1 MNMLIFLE
9 SIIVLA
15 VLFYLYKLVFNNI
28 QNPLGTPKPLIT
40 GILIVGFLV
49 SPVPIK
55 AMMIIIVLIAFIVW
69 LAFWVEYNENE
80 LKLISFIKRYL

>member
-15 VLFYLYKLVFNNI
+15 VLFYLYKLVSNNI

-49 SPVPIK
+49 SPVPLK
-55 AMMIIIVLIAFIVW
+55 AMMIIIVLIAFIIW